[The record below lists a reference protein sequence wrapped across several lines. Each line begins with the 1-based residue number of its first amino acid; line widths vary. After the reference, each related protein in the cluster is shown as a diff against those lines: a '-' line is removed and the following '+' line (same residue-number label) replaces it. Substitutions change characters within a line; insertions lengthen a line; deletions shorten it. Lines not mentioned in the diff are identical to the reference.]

1 MALLV
6 DKLDDFT
13 FVPLGPIIVKRL
25 HDLNWEV
32 RDSALELLT
41 SIADIS
47 YCSKYIKVK
56 YIYNVFL
63 S

>member
-41 SIADIS
+41 SISDIA
-47 YCSKYIKVK
+47 YCSKYIK
-56 YIYNVFL
+56 IYNIYGIIL

>member
-47 YCSKYIKVK
+47 YCSKYI
-56 YIYNVFL
+56 NV
-63 S
+63 

>member
-6 DKLDDFT
+6 DNLDDSSFAA
-13 FVPLGPIIVKRL
+13 LGPLIVRRL

-41 SIADIS
+41 SIADIAC
-47 YCSKYIKVK
+47 CSKYD
-56 YIYNVFL
+56 VFL
-63 S
+63 HYINP